1 MSNRMK
7 KSDYNKLFEN
17 LKDFVDE
24 LDFKLKQKPK
34 IKEIQALV
42 GIIQNELVGALEK
55 THTDEKLSKEER
67 KQARENEFKN
77 SPIYSDF
84 LAFAEKWRGLGMYVE
99 TEFCKK
105 SAGGKVSVY
114 DCFDYDDNG
123 NKIINVEKATP
134 LFSRTFLVTPR
145 KPREKKAHAKGTRKV
160 KKVKSKE

>member
-1 MSNRMK
+1 MK

-34 IKEIQALV
+34 ISEIQALV

-55 THTDEKLSKEER
+55 THTEQKLSKEER
-67 KQARENEFKN
+67 AKEREKEFKN

-84 LAFAEKWRGLGMYVE
+84 LAFAEKWRGLGMHVE
-99 TEFCKK
+99 TELCKK

-114 DCFDYDDNG
+114 DCFD
-123 NKIINVEKATP
+123 NVEKATP

-145 KPREKKAHAKGTRKV
+145 KPREKKAHAKGSRKV